1 MLPSDDHTRIREL
14 KERVAAFARE
24 RDWDRFHSP
33 KNLSMAL
40 AVEVAEL
47 MELFQWKTEQES
59 WDAKRDPRTL
69 ARVSEE
75 IGDIAIFV
83 LNLCNRLD
91 IDLASAVMSK
101 LEQSAAKYPAEQVR
115 GKAAKY
121 TEYPDSGGS

>member
-14 KERVAAFARE
+14 KEQVAAFARE

-47 MELFQWKTEQES
+47 MELFQWKAEQES

-75 IGDIAIFV
+75 WQ
-83 LNLCNRLD
+83 L
-91 IDLASAVMSK
+91 
-101 LEQSAAKYPAEQVR
+101 
-115 GKAAKY
+115 
-121 TEYPDSGGS
+121 DSGRQVFCL

>member
-14 KERVAAFARE
+14 KEQVAAFARE

-91 IDLASAVMSK
+91 IDLASAVMRK

-121 TEYPDSGGS
+121 TEYSDSGGS